1 MIDQKTEDEEAP
13 EKHYFGRKRYVGKAN
28 LSINEN
34 HCHLWDGLNKLSQ
47 EKEGCS
53 LVTVW

>member
-13 EKHYFGRKRYVGKAN
+13 ENLYFGRKKYVGKEN

-34 HCHLWDGLNKLSQ
+34 HYHLRDGQIKLSQ
-47 EKEGCS
+47 GKKGCS
-53 LVTVW
+53 LVTSW